1 MSTDA
6 TATNNSQNSSPPQG
20 GFRWQLGLGLLAV
33 CTLAELAV
41 WNLAPDRTYQ
51 VFFSMPVLSAS
62 ALLLV
67 LWWLFF
73 SGLAWRARI
82 TGIVA
87 AGLLLLGF
95 RVLVRFE
102 GFDGD
107 MFPRFA
113 WRSSPTREQRLEEFL
128 STAGSDRVETQ
139 SPGAVSPHVASVSRP
154 GPDAGNPA
162 ALPESSNTV
171 EGNTGAEQSVE
182 PLLITDRD
190 WPAYRGAERDGVIQT
205 DLSHIDWRTA
215 PQEVWRHPI
224 GAGWSS
230 FAVVGGLAFT
240 QEQRGPK
247 ECVVCYDIET
257 GRQIWEHSD
266 DARFEEALG
275 GVGPRA
281 TPTVFGGRV
290 YSLGATGL
298 LNCLEARTGQRLW
311 QQNILSESGAKNL
324 EWAMAGSPFVSEQFV
339 IVNPG
344 GAGHQ
349 ALLALNPQTGERK
362 WAAGSDQASYTA
374 PRVVT
379 LLETPQVLLFDGKG
393 MAGHAL
399 SDGKPLWRLDW
410 ENDPKVN
417 AAIPVVV
424 NDHSIL
430 MASGYGLGSALV
442 TLKRE
447 GDQWS
452 VSTAWK
458 SRHFRLKFNPA
469 VRDGDF
475 AWALDEGILGCLNL
489 KDGTQPWKKGRYGY
503 GQLLLAGSTLI
514 VQAESGDVAFVRASP
529 EKYEELVR
537 FPALTDKTWNLP
549 VVWRDLLLVR
559 NAAEVVCFRLKLLK
573 VTAGIDR

>member
-6 TATNNSQNSSPPQG
+6 TATNNSQNPSPAQG

-73 SGLAWRARI
+73 SGLRWTVRI

-87 AGLLLLGF
+87 AVLLLSGF
-95 RVLVRFE
+95 RMLIRFE

-113 WRSSPTREQRLEEFL
+113 WRSSPTREQRLDEFL
-128 STAGSDRVETQ
+128 SLTESDRPEAQSPEAASLQAASETGSVAGSPVPSSDAITTADADSGTS
-139 SPGAVSPHVASVSRP
+139 SPVA
-154 GPDAGNPA
+154 
-162 ALPESSNTV
+162 
-171 EGNTGAEQSVE
+171 Q
-182 PLLITDRD
+182 LLITDAD
-190 WPAYRGAERDGVIQT
+190 WPAYRGAERDGVIRT
-205 DLSHIDWRTA
+205 DLSHIDWKAA
-215 PQEVWRHPI
+215 PQELWRHPI

-247 ECVVCYDIET
+247 ECVVCYEIET
-257 GRQIWEHSD
+257 GRQVWEHAD

-298 LNCLEARTGQRLW
+298 LNCLEARTGKRLW
-311 QQNILSESGAKNL
+311 QQNILSETGAANL
-324 EWAMAGSPFVSEQFV
+324 EWAMAGSPFVNEQFV

-344 GAGHQ
+344 GAGNQ
-349 ALLALNPQTGERK
+349 ALLALDPQTGERK
-362 WAAGSDQASYTA
+362 WASGSDQASYTA

-379 LLETPQVLLFDGKG
+379 LLETPQVLLFDGTG
-393 MAGHAL
+393 LAGHAL
-399 SDGKPLWRLDW
+399 SDGKPLWRLAW

-417 AAIPVVV
+417 AAIPVIV
-424 NDHSIL
+424 NDRSIL
-430 MASGYGLGSALV
+430 VASGYGLGSALV

-475 AWALDEGILGCLNL
+475 AWALDEGILGCLHL

-503 GQLLLAGSTLI
+503 GQLLLAGTTLI

-529 EKYEELVR
+529 EKYEELAR
-537 FPALTDKTWNLP
+537 FPALSDKTWNLP

-559 NAAEVVCFRLKLLK
+559 NAAEAVCFRLKPLS
-573 VTAGIDR
+573 R

>member
-6 TATNNSQNSSPPQG
+6 TVTNNTQNSTAAQG
-20 GFRWQLGLGLLAV
+20 GFRWLLGLGLLAV

-73 SGLAWRARI
+73 SGMRLR
-82 TGIVA
+82 TSLFGIIL
-87 AGLLLLGF
+87 AGLLLILF
-95 RVLVRFE
+95 LSFVRFE

-113 WRSSPTREQRLEEFL
+113 WRLSPTREQRLDEYL
-128 STAGSDRVETQ
+128 SLTESDRHEAQ
-139 SPGAVSPHVASVSRP
+139 SPGAASPQAASETGSVAGSPVP
-154 GPDAGNPA
+154 
-162 ALPESSNTV
+162 SSEAITTADV
-171 EGNTGAEQSVE
+171 DSGTSSPVA
-182 PLLITDRD
+182 PLLITDQD
-190 WPAYRGAERDGVIQT
+190 WPAYRGTARDGVIRT
-205 DLSHIDWRTA
+205 ELSHIDWKAA

-266 DARFEEALG
+266 EARFEEALG

-281 TPTVFGGRV
+281 TPTVFGSRV

-298 LNCLEARTGQRLW
+298 LNCLEARTGKRLW
-311 QQNILSESGAKNL
+311 QQNILSETGAKNL
-324 EWAMAGSPFVSEQFV
+324 DWAMAGSPFVNEQFV

-344 GAGHQ
+344 GAGNQ
-349 ALLALNPQTGERK
+349 ALLALDPKTGERK

-393 MAGHAL
+393 LAGHSLA
-399 SDGKPLWRLDW
+399 DGKSLWRLDW

-424 NDHSIL
+424 DDRSIL
-430 MASGYGLGSALV
+430 VASGYGLGSALV

-489 KDGTQPWKKGRYGY
+489 KNGTQPWKKGRYGY
-503 GQLLLAGSTLI
+503 GQLLLAGTTLI

-529 EKYEELVR
+529 EEYEELVR

-559 NAAEVVCFRLKLLK
+559 NAAEAVCFRLKPLS
-573 VTAGIDR
+573 R